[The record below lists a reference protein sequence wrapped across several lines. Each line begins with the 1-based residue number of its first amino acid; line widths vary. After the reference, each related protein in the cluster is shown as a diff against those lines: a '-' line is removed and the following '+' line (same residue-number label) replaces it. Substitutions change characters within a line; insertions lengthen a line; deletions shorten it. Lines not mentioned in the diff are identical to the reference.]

1 MLKNPNIDQRVQV
14 GIAATLG
21 TWGEPESINYL
32 REAIEKQIVPPN
44 WCLENSNWIGY
55 VWRRITRTL
64 KSLGDNSVLPSLVS
78 ALKETTDNWREEG
91 GLSSWWFIRDSLNE
105 SVTST
110 TMYNA
115 SVCEAKG
122 IIFAALEYEPDVIGQ
137 QVLGILPQ
145 QESRS
150 FQDGLLSSLPK
161 LATKSLVPELLRL
174 LKERR
179 MYQVNNKRWASVVRA
194 IGEVADDSETITAL
208 LQVDSSLSSEEEKY
222 LEPAIYRALYSVSR
236 RAKVRVNRDG

>member
-1 MLKNPNIDQRVQV
+1 
-14 GIAATLG
+14 
-21 TWGEPESINYL
+21 
-32 REAIEKQIVPPN
+32 
-44 WCLENSNWIGY
+44 
-55 VWRRITRTL
+55 
-64 KSLGDNSVLPSLVS
+64 
-78 ALKETTDNWREEG
+78 
-91 GLSSWWFIRDSLNE
+91 
-105 SVTST
+105 
-110 TMYNA
+110 MYNA

-137 QVLGILPQ
+137 QVVGILPQ

-208 LQVDSSLSSEEEKY
+208 LQVDSSLSSEEEYY
-222 LEPAIYRALYSVSR
+222 LEPAIYGALYSASRRTRVRVSR
-236 RAKVRVNRDG
+236 DEQIEELKTQTTH